1 MNLEK
6 TKSYS
11 IDDIEKRM
19 KEIRSMDLDKCE
31 NIDELTKEVEALE
44 ERKKELKSSADA
56 KKELRTKILNGEVE
70 TKEIEKPKEERKM
83 DLTKENVLSSK
94 EYRSAFIKNLMGK
107 DLNEEE
113 RNAIALTDA
122 KAVVPTELQ
131 NEILTKVKEYAPV
144 LSDITLLNVN
154 GAVKFAVEGTTEGAQ
169 KHTENATITA
179 SKDTLVT
186 VDLSTYEV
194 TKLIQISASVKT
206 MTISA
211 FETWLVAQLAEAIAI
226 KLENLVFQGTGTG
239 EAKGID
245 KISWVKDTNSVEIA
259 KASTP
264 SANDVYKLFG
274 LLKTGYAR
282 GAKCYTNRKT
292 LFTELLPLQD
302 KSKNDLVTLVNG
314 TYYLLGTEVALT
326 DSINDSELILGN
338 MKKYVA
344 NLAESTSVKTAYD
357 IDTNS
362 YKYLGVAN
370 FDGKVAIEEAFVK
383 LVKSES

>member
-1 MNLEK
+1 MNLEAIK
-6 TKSYS
+6 KFS
-11 IDDIEKRM
+11 IDEIEERM
-19 KEIRSMDLDKCE
+19 AEVRSLDLDKVE

-44 ERKKELKSSADA
+44 ERRKELKESADA
-56 KKELRTKILNGEVE
+56 KKELRAKILSGEVK
-70 TKEIEKPKEERKM
+70 TRTIEKPKENRQME
-83 DLTKENVLSSK
+83 LTKENVLSSK
-94 EYRSAFIKNLMGK
+94 EYRSAFIKTLMGK
-107 DLNEEE
+107 ELNEEE
-113 RNAIALTDA
+113 RGAIALTNA
-122 KAVVPTELQ
+122 TAVIPTELQ
-131 NEILTKVKEYAPV
+131 DEILTKVKEYAPV
-144 LSDITLLNVN
+144 LNDVTLLNVN

-169 KHTENATITA
+169 KHAENAVITA
-179 SKDTLVT
+179 SSDTLVS

-194 TKLIQISASVKT
+194 TKLIQISSSVKT
-206 MTISA
+206 MTISS

-245 KISWVKDTNSVEIA
+245 TITWNDENSVSIA

-264 SANDVYKLFG
+264 TANDIFKLFG

-302 KSKNDLVTLVNG
+302 KSKNDLVTNVNG
-314 TYYLLGTEVALT
+314 TYYLLGTEIALT
-326 DSINDSELILGN
+326 DSIKASELILGN

-383 LVKSES
+383 LVKSDS

>member
-1 MNLEK
+1 MV
-6 TKSYS
+6 S
-11 IDDIEKRM
+11 
-19 KEIRSMDLDKCE
+19 
-31 NIDELTKEVEALE
+31 
-44 ERKKELKSSADA
+44 
-56 KKELRTKILNGEVE
+56 
-70 TKEIEKPKEERKM
+70 
-83 DLTKENVLSSK
+83 
-94 EYRSAFIKNLMGK
+94 
-107 DLNEEE
+107 
-113 RNAIALTDA
+113 
-122 KAVVPTELQ
+122 
-131 NEILTKVKEYAPV
+131 
-144 LSDITLLNVN
+144 
-154 GAVKFAVEGTTEGAQ
+154 
-169 KHTENATITA
+169 
-179 SKDTLVT
+179 

-194 TKLIQISASVKT
+194 TKLIQISSSVKT
-206 MTISA
+206 MTISS

-245 KISWVKDTNSVEIA
+245 TITWNDENSVSIA

-264 SANDVYKLFG
+264 TANDIFKLFG

-302 KSKNDLVTLVNG
+302 KSKNDLVTNVNG
-314 TYYLLGTEVALT
+314 TYYLLGTEIALT
-326 DSINDSELILGN
+326 DSIKASELILGN

-383 LVKSES
+383 LVKSDS

>member
-1 MNLEK
+1 MKLEDIK
-6 TKSYS
+6 NFS
-11 IDDIEKRM
+11 IDDVEERM
-19 KEIRSMDLDKCE
+19 KEIRSLDLDKCE

-44 ERKKELKSSADA
+44 ERRKELKESADA
-56 KKELRTKILNGEVE
+56 KKELRAKILSGEVK
-70 TKEIEKPKEERKM
+70 TRTIEKPKENRQME
-83 DLTKENVLSSK
+83 LTKENVLSSK
-94 EYRSAFIKNLMGK
+94 EYRSAFIKTLMGK
-107 DLNEEE
+107 ELNEEE
-113 RNAIALTDA
+113 RGAIALTNA
-122 KAVVPTELQ
+122 TAVIPTELQ
-131 NEILTKVKEYAPV
+131 DEILTKVKEYAPV
-144 LSDITLLNVN
+144 LNDVTLLNVN

-169 KHTENATITA
+169 KHAENAVINA
-179 SKDTLVT
+179 SSDTLVS

-194 TKLIQISASVKT
+194 TKLIQISSSVKT
-206 MTISA
+206 MTISS

-245 KISWVKDTNSVEIA
+245 TITWNDENSVSIA

-264 SANDVYKLFG
+264 TANDIFKLFG

-302 KSKNDLVTLVNG
+302 KSKNDLVTNVNG
-314 TYYLLGTEVALT
+314 TYYLLGTEIALT
-326 DSINDSELILGN
+326 DSIKASELILGN

-383 LVKSES
+383 LVKSDS